1 MKIISA
7 FPSPWVARFAQL
19 PVLPGRSIIAP
30 QDGDTAQLRDLAN
43 RILDRL
49 RAGATGYLINLPEDQ
64 IWWETVR
71 HTGFIPGEL
80 WPDDDAARLLE
91 DWRCG
96 R

>member
-1 MKIISA
+1 MISA
-7 FPSPWVARFAQL
+7 FPSPWVARFAHL
-19 PVLPGRSIIAP
+19 PVFPGRSVLP
-30 QDGDTAQLRDLAN
+30 KHDGDTAWLDHLAN
-43 RILDRL
+43 SILDRL
-49 RAGATGYLINLPEDQ
+49 RDGARGFIIDLPEDQ